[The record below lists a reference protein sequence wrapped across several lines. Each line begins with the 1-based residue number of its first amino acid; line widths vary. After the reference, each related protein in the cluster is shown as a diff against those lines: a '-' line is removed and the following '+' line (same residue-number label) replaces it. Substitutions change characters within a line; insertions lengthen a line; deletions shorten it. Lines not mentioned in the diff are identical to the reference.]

1 MRLCMNELRNYRD
14 RRQQTN
20 ADKALA
26 YLKWRSNLLRKV
38 LVSNNG
44 WQVYTKRL
52 NLKKQRH
59 NFKIGKIEQLTAQNK
74 LSHVFA

>member
-1 MRLCMNELRNYRD
+1 MNELRNYRD

-52 NLKKQRH
+52 NLEKQRH

>member
-1 MRLCMNELRNYRD
+1 MRLCMNEMVRYRD

-38 LVSNNG
+38 LNG
-44 WQVYTKRL
+44 PKGWR
-52 NLKKQRH
+52 
-59 NFKIGKIEQLTAQNK
+59 
-74 LSHVFA
+74 